1 MSDAYEPARVWDAA
15 GELLAELMPG
25 SITRETVRDHT
36 PGMDEDEVE
45 MVFEII
51 QGEM

>member
-1 MSDAYEPARVWDAA
+1 MSDAYGPARVWDAV
-15 GELLAELMPG
+15 GELLTEHMPG
-25 SITRETVRDHT
+25 SITRETIRDHA
-36 PGMDEDEVE
+36 PGTAEDEVE

>member
-1 MSDAYEPARVWDAA
+1 MTNTYGPARVWDAA
-15 GELLAELMPG
+15 GELLTKHMPG
-25 SITRETVRDHT
+25 SITRGTIRDHA
-36 PGMDEDEVE
+36 PGISEDEVE